1 VKPSLV
7 TPARSAGSAGAAAA
21 TPPGQ
26 LHPRADTG
34 SNRNPVP
41 PNSKPLAPVSAI
53 GIRTGKP
60 VPTNLKQS
68 GINLDNFRCSEL
80 PPFPT
85 SVPKPGQIGPVPRRR

>member
-1 VKPSLV
+1 M
-7 TPARSAGSAGAAAA
+7 
-21 TPPGQ
+21 
-26 LHPRADTG
+26 
-34 SNRNPVP
+34 P

-80 PPFPT
+80 PQFPT
-85 SVPKPGQIGPVPRRR
+85 SVPKPGPVGPVARRR